1 MSARRLLRGA
11 ALLCVAVA
19 AWQAAVAAWIPAK
32 AWLAQ
37 RLLERAW
44 SAALRDGRAVR
55 PWPWADTVPV
65 ARLRVPRLGVDAI
78 VLAGDSGRVLAF
90 GPGWAP
96 SSAAP
101 GAAGLSVISGHR
113 DTAFAFL
120 RELRDGDAIELQ
132 TPHSTRRYRVA
143 ARDVVDSRSTRLAT
157 RDGGDGLA
165 LVTCWPFDA
174 VVPGGPLR
182 YVVTARSAAPQA
194 PATAPFIAATTAR

>member
-11 ALLCVAVA
+11 ALLLAAVA

-37 RLLERAW
+37 RLLERTW
-44 SAALRDGRAVR
+44 MAARRDGRAAP

-78 VLAGDSGRVLAF
+78 VLDGDSGRVLAF

-101 GAAGLSVISGHR
+101 GAAGLGVISGHR

-132 TPHSTRRYRVA
+132 TLRATRRYRVVA
-143 ARDVVDSRSTRLAT
+143 HDVVDSRVTRLAT

-182 YVVTARSAAPQA
+182 YVVTARPATPQA